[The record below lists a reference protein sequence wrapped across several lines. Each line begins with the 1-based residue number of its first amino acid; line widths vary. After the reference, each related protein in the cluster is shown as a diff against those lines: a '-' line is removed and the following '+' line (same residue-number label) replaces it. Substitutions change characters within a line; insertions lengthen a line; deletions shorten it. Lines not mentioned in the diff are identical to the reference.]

1 MPGISANTEAALI
14 KDALE
19 LNAAVCAP
27 PLPQCQVLAMARCVW
42 KYKERGTLWADDG
55 GARVLLDIWE
65 FDSLADEPEAIALLI
80 LLKLAH
86 GAREADFAIVPESM
100 ATAGLLEDWG
110 KKSYMRTRDIL
121 LERGFIE
128 RTHEGG
134 GRGNPHRY
142 RLLTSVKGAPRDHN
156 IKETNQ
162 SLRARTGAQA
172 RLNERVH
179 PEHSD
184 ELKRSAWGFLPW
196 GGVVTGL
203 RDGAVAMTVAVSGA
217 VVALGRRV
225 PGGTERFSPLRM
237 LAAVRPGAQ
246 RQSPETG
253 PEKGSRSDGEREG
266 SGSPV
271 SWRPR
276 SDRRQALGQPQVAGR
291 AVGTAAG

>member
-156 IKETNQ
+156 IKETLLPSFPPSGVAVRSRTFVQ
-162 SLRARTGAQA
+162 VRYHLDGSTTVTAGSELTLFDLSALPLHPVEVLRRTTRTLLGASPRGAQTKLVA
-172 RLNERVH
+172 RVI
-179 PEHSD
+179 
-184 ELKRSAWGFLPW
+184 AF
-196 GGVVTGL
+196 GGL
-203 RDGAVAMTVAVSGA
+203 
-217 VVALGRRV
+217 
-225 PGGTERFSPLRM
+225 F
-237 LAAVRPGAQ
+237 
-246 RQSPETG
+246 
-253 PEKGSRSDGEREG
+253 
-266 SGSPV
+266 
-271 SWRPR
+271 
-276 SDRRQALGQPQVAGR
+276 
-291 AVGTAAG
+291 